1 MKYINVCGKNLSAM
15 SLGTVQLGMNYG
27 IANTKGQPK
36 IEESRA
42 MLDCALKS
50 GITSLDTARAYGQAE
65 DVLGEFFKDYKGEM
79 PFLTTK
85 VHEIQGDTDF
95 EIEKYILN
103 SVETSL
109 EKMGVNK
116 VNCVMLHTAANLF
129 ENGDKV
135 AYAMESLIRRG
146 YTDIIGASVYVGDE
160 IDKLLTYDVYS
171 AVQVPMSI
179 FDQRLIAGGYIDRL
193 ADRNFTVFVRSVFLQ
208 GLFFLD
214 PDKITDPIL
223 VEHAAPG
230 IRLIREIAE
239 RESMTVAELAIA
251 FMRDVRGVSSLVLGA
266 DTPEQVKSNV
276 AYFDTHSISEK
287 SSAEIREAFKNT
299 NIPEIMKVLSRP
311 KN

>member
-1 MKYINVCGKNLSAM
+1 MKYIDVCGKNLSAM

-27 IANTKGQPK
+27 IANTNGQPK
-36 IEESRA
+36 IEQSKA
-42 MLDCALKS
+42 MLECALKS

-65 DVLGEFFKDYKGEM
+65 DVLGEFFKDYGGEM

-85 VHEIQGDTDF
+85 VHDIQGDTYF
-95 EIEKYILN
+95 EIEKFILN

-116 VNCVMLHTAANLF
+116 VNCIMLHTAANLF
-129 ENGDKV
+129 KNGDMV
-135 AYAMESLIRRG
+135 ASAMESLVKRG
-146 YTDIIGASVYVGDE
+146 YTDIIGASVYVGEE

-193 ADRNFTVFVRSVFLQ
+193 ADRGFTVFVRSVFLQ

-223 VEHAAPG
+223 VKYAVPG
-230 IRLIREIAE
+230 IKLIREIAE
-239 RESMTVAELAIA
+239 REDMTVAELAIS
-251 FMRDVRGVSSLVLGA
+251 FMRDVPGVSSLVLGA
-266 DTPEQVKSNV
+266 DTPDQVKSNI
-276 AYFDTHSISEK
+276 AYFDTRSISER
-287 SSAEIREAFKNT
+287 SFNEIKEAFKDT
-299 NIPEIMKVLSRP
+299 NITEIMKVLSRP